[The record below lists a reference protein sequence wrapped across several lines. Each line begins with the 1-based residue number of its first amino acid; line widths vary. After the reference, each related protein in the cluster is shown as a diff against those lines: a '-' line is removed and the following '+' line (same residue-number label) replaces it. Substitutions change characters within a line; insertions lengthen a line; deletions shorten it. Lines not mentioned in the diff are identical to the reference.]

1 MDGRCGNSHHRQLGP
16 VHRPA
21 LVSCIAAGCVV
32 LSWAGS
38 IVQAL
43 GQSGSTSFYE
53 YGDPPA
59 ATRVVGDAAAQS
71 PEAAQA
77 PSPAAPPAAMAPI
90 PNPAAIAPVPHPA
103 AMAPVP
109 HPYVMGQP
117 MHGAAPP
124 ATAAGAAPPVA
135 VRSALVS
142 PGVSQPAPSV
152 PQRAADFYSYS
163 SSSSTASASSA
174 YDGPSKPTP
183 APGTASVPAA
193 APAARVDFYETAPP
207 PPPAAMYARTRFY
220 AEPDSGPL
228 ESAWP
233 ALSQL
238 QPGMRVQLDHEYWG
252 EPGFTPQNFYM
263 PASWG
268 GQVPA
273 MYALHASRRQEGMPP
288 VPTPP
293 GEPVNPNQPNNV
305 SEAERLGNEPE
316 DYSLQFLRRQTVLLR
331 QGQWQFDI
339 GVWYSVSENDLPVFV
354 NLPNNQV
361 GVTDARFRNRLLL
374 VPMEL
379 RYGLTERHQV
389 FLNVPFGWAGSEFS
403 FFGFDDFDN
412 KGGIGDV
419 RFGISSLLQQG
430 GQGYPDIVGTLQAT
444 APTGERGDFPVLTA
458 LVPDSRL
465 GEGFWALTGSVLFI
479 HTIDP
484 VILFYGVGM
493 RHRFEREFNGVEFEA
508 GQEFLYQFGTGFAIN
523 PWVTLSGMFIGSYID
538 ENRVNGQRLQGT
550 ILEPMRLRFAV
561 TVARGGQ
568 IIEPFAEIGMTDDA
582 PRARVGMT
590 VTY

>member
-1 MDGRCGNSHHRQLGP
+1 MDGRCSNSRSRQWCI
-16 VHRPA
+16 VRRP
-21 LVSCIAAGCVV
+21 LLIWCLAASCVV

-38 IVQAL
+38 PGASH

-59 ATRVVGDAAAQS
+59 ATRVASDTGAPSAEAVPAA
-71 PEAAQA
+71 
-77 PSPAAPPAAMAPI
+77 SPAAPRAAMAPTAE
-90 PNPAAIAPVPHPA
+90 PSPGGRPVAGTALPAP
-103 AMAPVP
+103 
-109 HPYVMGQP
+109 
-117 MHGAAPP
+117 
-124 ATAAGAAPPVA
+124 AAGAAPPPA
-135 VRSALVS
+135 MRSALVS
-142 PGVSQPAPSV
+142 PGLSSPPAPGV
-152 PQRAADFYSYS
+152 PQRATDFYSYS
-163 SSSSTASASSA
+163 SASSA
-174 YDGPSKPTP
+174 HDVPNKATQPLGS
-183 APGTASVPAA
+183 GSVPAA
-193 APAARVDFYETAPP
+193 AAAPRVDFYETAPP
-207 PPPAAMYARTRFY
+207 PLTAALYARLPVY
-220 AEPDSGPL
+220 ASGDGSPMS
-228 ESAWP
+228 SAWP
-233 ALSQL
+233 MLSQL
-238 QPGMRVQLDHEYWG
+238 QPGVRVHLDQEYWE
-252 EPGFTPQNFYM
+252 EPGFSPQNFYL

-268 GQVPA
+268 GQVPS
-273 MYALHASRRQEGMPP
+273 MYALHATRRQEGMPP
-288 VPTPP
+288 VPAPP
-293 GEPVNPNQPNNV
+293 GEPTNPNQPSNV
-305 SEAERLGNEPE
+305 AEAERLGNEPE

-389 FLNVPFGWAGSEFS
+389 FVNVPFGWAGSEFS
-403 FFGFDDFDN
+403 FFGFDDFSN

-444 APTGERGDFPVLTA
+444 APTGDRGDFPVLTA

-465 GEGFWALTGSVLFI
+465 GEGFWALTGSLLFI

-550 ILEPMRLRFAV
+550 ILEPLRLRFAV
-561 TVARGGQ
+561 TVARGGH

>member
-1 MDGRCGNSHHRQLGP
+1 MDGRCGNSHNRQLDP
-16 VHRPA
+16 VRRPT
-21 LVSCIAAGCVV
+21 LVRWIAAGCVA

-38 IVQAL
+38 MGRAL

-71 PEAAQA
+71 PEAAQP
-77 PSPAAPPAAMAPI
+77 PSPAAPAAAMAPI
-90 PNPAAIAPVPHPA
+90 PHPA

-109 HPYVMGQP
+109 HPYAIGRPVQ
-117 MHGAAPP
+117 GAALP
-124 ATAAGAAPPVA
+124 ATGAGAAPPVA
-135 VRSALVS
+135 MHSALVS
-142 PGVSQPAPSV
+142 PGVSHPAPSV
-152 PQRAADFYSYS
+152 PRRAADFYSYS
-163 SSSSTASASSA
+163 SASSA
-174 YDGPSKPTP
+174 YDGPSKPKP
-183 APGTASVPAA
+183 APGIGSVPAA

-207 PPPAAMYARTRFY
+207 PPPAAMYARTQFY

-228 ESAWP
+228 GSAWP
-233 ALSQL
+233 MLSQL
-238 QPGMRVQLDHEYWG
+238 QPGMRVQLEYEYWG

-268 GQVPA
+268 GQVPS
-273 MYALHASRRQEGMPP
+273 MYAVHAARRQDAMPP

-293 GEPVNPNQPNNV
+293 PEGTNVNQTNNV
-305 SEAERLGNEPE
+305 AEAERLGNEPE

-331 QGQWQFDI
+331 PGQWQFDI

-444 APTGERGDFPVLTA
+444 APTGQRGDFPVLTA

-561 TVARGGQ
+561 TVARGGH